1 VRLVIIGTVVVIIP
15 FFTLLLFKALML
27 LAPVFNL
34 VVCISTVNDVVQI
47 LVILVSSLSMFLRW
61 SETAC

>member
-1 VRLVIIGTVVVIIP
+1 
-15 FFTLLLFKALML
+15 ML

-47 LVILVSSLSMFLRW
+47 LVILVSSLSISSGGVRLHAE
-61 SETAC
+61 SP